1 MRALIDIPQEDVN
14 LLNQLSKKA
23 KLSRAELVRQAIAA
37 YLAPHKK
44 ARRVQGFGLWADK
57 PIDGLAYQEK
67 LRGEWKS

>member
-1 MRALIDIPQEDVN
+1 MRALVDIPQEDLN

-23 KLSRAELVRQAIAA
+23 GKSRAELVRQAVSA

-44 ARRVQGFGLWADK
+44 AKRVQGFGLWADQ

-67 LRGEWKS
+67 LRREWEA